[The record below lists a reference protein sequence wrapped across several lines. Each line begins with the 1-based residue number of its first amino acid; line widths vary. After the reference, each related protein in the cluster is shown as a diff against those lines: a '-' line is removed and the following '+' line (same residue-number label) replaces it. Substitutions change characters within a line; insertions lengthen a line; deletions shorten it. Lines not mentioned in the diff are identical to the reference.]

1 MGQEQKDYTWNLVA
15 KVLAGEATESE
26 LRELEHL
33 LRSNP
38 DLHYPLQTIADLWRT
53 SGPEEQKKAEEAFA
67 RHLDRMTALSIV
79 PGSFGDLAVTKPDL
93 TSTKHDPTLI
103 ERDPAQ
109 MDPASGRRQLRNR
122 RFLVAAATVITLTSA
137 GFFLYRGRGST
148 SNAPV
153 LAAPAAQPS
162 EVATRNGSRTSL
174 YLPDGT
180 HVWLNA
186 GSKLSYNKN
195 FGAASR
201 EVDLSGE
208 AFFDVARN
216 PASPFII
223 HTSRI
228 DIRVLGTSFNVKS
241 YPSEKTTETVLIH
254 GSIEVALHDKTNEK
268 IILKPNQKLV
278 VGNNENSIP
287 RRLPVTIAAVQQ
299 KEAGI
304 SVQKPTYERTT
315 GAIVETSWVRGQLVF
330 QDEDFGTLAKDM
342 ERWYGV
348 TIRFTDPKQMTWRFT
363 GTFEKETIR
372 EALDAMKLTTNFNY
386 TIQENQIEITTNK

>member
-26 LRELEHL
+26 LGELEQL

-38 DLHYPLQTIADLWRT
+38 DLHYPLQIITSLWQT
-53 SGPEEQKKAEEAFA
+53 GGPEEQKKAEEAFA
-67 RHLDRMTALSIV
+67 RHLDRMGALSLEFEPSGDPLMMEPDPIV
-79 PGSFGDLAVTKPDL
+79 
-93 TSTKHDPTLI
+93 
-103 ERDPAQ
+103 
-109 MDPASGRRQLRNR
+109 MDPAGSNR
-122 RFLVAAATVITLTSA
+122 RGPGRWFLVGASAVIALTFS
-137 GFFLYRGRGST
+137 GYFLYRQSV
-148 SNAPV
+148 SKAP
-153 LAAPAAQPS
+153 APAIPAAQPG

-186 GSKLSYNKN
+186 GSKISYNKS

-201 EVDLSGE
+201 EVDLTGE
-208 AFFDVARN
+208 AYFDVARN

-241 YPSEKTTETVLIH
+241 YPADKTTETVLIH
-254 GSIEVALHDKTNEK
+254 GSIEVAVHNKANEK
-268 IILKPNQKLV
+268 IILKPNEKLV
-278 VGNNENSIP
+278 VGNDENNTQ
-287 RRLPVTIAAVQQ
+287 RRHPVTIATAQQEEAVVSIQR
-299 KEAGI
+299 
-304 SVQKPTYERTT
+304 PTYERTT
-315 GAIVETSWVRGQLVF
+315 GTIVETSWVRGQLAF